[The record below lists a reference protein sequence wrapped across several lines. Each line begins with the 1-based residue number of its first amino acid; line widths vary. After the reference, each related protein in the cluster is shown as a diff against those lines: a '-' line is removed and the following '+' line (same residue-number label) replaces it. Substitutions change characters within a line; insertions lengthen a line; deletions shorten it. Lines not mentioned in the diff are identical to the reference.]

1 MSIIKPYEFLENLL
15 MQGGIGELTK
25 KYVDQNIEVSN
36 FELIPG
42 SHISF
47 IPPESEHAQKL
58 YIITKGSLYCKDTHD
73 VCGVQTLIVLKNQDD
88 FLNMRVK
95 EPTHVMLFSI
105 GERSYEKSSDDFENM
120 IHILLEIEKKDA
132 YTYGHSIRVANLVNE
147 TAEFLGI
154 TGKDLRHLSLAAKF
168 HDIGKVDIPDDI
180 LNKPSSLTQDE
191 YKIMKGHASLGLC
204 KLEKVFGEEVSKIAS
219 EHHERIDGSGY
230 PNGLK
235 DHQISKFG
243 KILAVCDVF
252 DAMTTQRVYKKGKS
266 ANEALE
272 YLNAHKNILFDASAV
287 DALTNIV
294 HKKTIK
300 IHPIWRPQ
308 NEKC

>member
-1 MSIIKPYEFLENLL
+1 MSIIKPHEFLDQLL

-42 SHISF
+42 SHISL
-47 IPPESEHAQKL
+47 IPPESQQAQKL
-58 YIITKGSLYCKDTHD
+58 YIITQGSLYCKDTHD
-73 VCGVQTLIVLKNQDD
+73 LCGAQTLIVLKKNDD
-88 FLNMRVK
+88 FINMHVK
-95 EPTHVMLFSI
+95 EPTQITLFSI
-105 GERSYEKSSDDFENM
+105 GERSYEKSFDDFENM
-120 IHILLEIEKKDA
+120 IQILLEIEKKDA

-147 TAEFLGI
+147 TAEVLGI

-180 LNKPSSLTQDE
+180 LNKPSSLTPDE
-191 YKIMKGHASLGLC
+191 YQVMKTHASIGLC
-204 KLEKVFGEEVSKIAS
+204 KLIKAFGKEVSKIAS

-230 PNGLK
+230 PNGLRG
-235 DHQISKFG
+235 DEISKFG

-252 DAMTTQRVYKKGKS
+252 DAMTSQRVYKKGKNP
-266 ANEALE
+266 NEALE
-272 YLNAHKNILFDASAV
+272 YLNSQKNILFDASAV

-294 HKKTIK
+294 HKKMIK